1 MLTALPDGTIIG
13 DESLVEDVKLFERFI
28 AMPEPEGVAVVH
40 LAVDLDAGAPLI
52 MSASAPRSLKLLQDL
67 GYKVTTTDVTE
78 FEVSLMKRGAI
89 IANFI

>member
-13 DESLVEDVKLFERFI
+13 DESLVEDVKVFERFV

-40 LAVDLDAGAPLI
+40 LAVEPDAGASLI

-89 IANFI
+89 IAKFI